1 MMAPKMPASRR
12 AASVASSRDWRVP
25 PSQVCSCQVLGQ
37 HYRLIIRCT
46 ADPSEPNSSSVTCL
60 DEARERPAP
69 NPKLNLKTSI
79 SSYWK
84 VLFNRQKAAAR
95 QGVENEQPSELND
108 EMTEMQQ
115 VQQGQQTDPV
125 KFDDVAT
132 IVTPKTSFH
141 DLTTNNVDIE
151 EVHML
156 PISNETSVSP
166 LQKKMK
172 D

>member
-1 MMAPKMPASRR
+1 M
-12 AASVASSRDWRVP
+12 
-25 PSQVCSCQVLGQ
+25 L
-37 HYRLIIRCT
+37 YRLLCP

-60 DEARERPAP
+60 DENQERPAP
-69 NPKLNLKTSI
+69 HPKLNLKTSI

-95 QGVENEQPSELND
+95 QDAETDQQSELN
-108 EMTEMQQ
+108 EELGSSEMQQ

-141 DLTTNNVDIE
+141 DLTANTVEIE

-156 PISNETSVSP
+156 PISNETVSP
-166 LQKKMK
+166 LQKKLMK